1 MTSAA
6 PRRRLPEAILRR
18 LSSAP
23 AGRTKTRR
31 LRGLARGHVVM
42 LIVDD
47 QGQVSIRRGP
57 GRIDILEH
65 IVDEVGRRF
74 GHLFQE
80 EKAPLTEEERRQ
92 LNAGGVA
99 LRAPRRDMAVEG
111 AGRYAEILSTS
122 LSVPEVAKI
131 LGVNTSRVRQRLIAR
146 TLYGIKTGGEWRVP
160 SFHFHGGREVP
171 GLRAV
176 ASSPIAISAVSPLA
190 SSRSSAR
197 RRCRSAMERGR
208 RETAERPMMR
218 RSATCS
224 GGANP
229 RAAWPGSMTAS
240 ISPPPA
246 G

>member
-176 ASSPIAISAVSPLA
+176 LPRLSPDMHPVSLEQWLNLPSADLENLSPLRWLLGGRPA
-190 SSRSSAR
+190 SVL
-197 RRCRSAMERGR
+197 
-208 RETAERPMMR
+208 AEW
-218 RSATCS
+218 ADH
-224 GGANP
+224 
-229 RAAWPGSMTAS
+229 
-240 ISPPPA
+240 PA
-246 G
+246 LP